1 MKGDAIMSTSSSV
14 CPRNSCAGGYGN
26 CLDVKITN
34 VCNCRCAFCIER
46 GGFSPKEQKSPVE
59 LATATISKQDF
70 KNVLIL
76 GGEPLMYPHLLQYLE
91 LIRPFKEHIYLT
103 TNGTMLNSQHMSRSD
118 MEKLG
123 KCLDGINISIHH
135 YTEKKNDLVLKGG
148 IESNAPAGHLSFSAL
163 KEAIAILQANG
174 CNVRIN
180 SNLVKGFIQSKYGIA
195 KMVELTE
202 ELGAKELRFTELQNS
217 PNEFVD
223 AYTIFDGLPTDPYT
237 QGCEVNL
244 KEVAEKM
251 SGTIHKIASSPVNIR
266 LKLTCGRVNPL
277 RKPVNEQPKRSG
289 ETHVLYPNGLITKGW
304 VDDSDNCHS
313 SNRKSMSYD
322 NCHGRA

>member
-1 MKGDAIMSTSSSV
+1 MKGDTIMSTSSSV

-91 LIRPFKEHIYLT
+91 LIRPFKGHIYLT

-180 SNLVKGFIQSKYGIA
+180 SNLVPVRLCLWFLYLLGYFGVTAIVTYVSYRKGFKKIFLATSRDKFVNDAFDSIFFAKTRTRFIA
-195 KMVELTE
+195 LILLLQI
-202 ELGAKELRFTELQNS
+202 LGWILFNH
-217 PNEFVD
+217 
-223 AYTIFDGLPTDPYT
+223 
-237 QGCEVNL
+237 
-244 KEVAEKM
+244 
-251 SGTIHKIASSPVNIR
+251 SGRQKAR
-266 LKLTCGRVNPL
+266 
-277 RKPVNEQPKRSG
+277 
-289 ETHVLYPNGLITKGW
+289 
-304 VDDSDNCHS
+304 
-313 SNRKSMSYD
+313 
-322 NCHGRA
+322 